1 MRLRA
6 LLFALLAAVGSF
18 LFVGTA
24 TAQETHAQTTA
35 TTVAI
40 TKASEE
46 CIHLLEQGQA
56 VDACQTAPN
65 PILPATNELLWGAF
79 AFIVLFGLFAWKG
92 YPAVKGAMDARAKR
106 ISDSLDEAE
115 KAKVDAETILSEYQ
129 RQLADARTEAS
140 RLIDEARAQAEQV
153 RRDLIAKAEAE
164 AAELRQRNAEQVA
177 AERDRVLGEI
187 RGQVAALAIE
197 LAEKVVESNLDRD
210 TNTRLIE
217 NYINS
222 VGAR

>member
-1 MRLRA
+1 MRKRA
-6 LLFALLAAVGSF
+6 LLFALLAALGAL
-18 LFVGTA
+18 LFTGTA
-24 TAQETHAQTTA
+24 GAQESEG
-35 TTVAI
+35 
-40 TKASEE
+40 KADVEISHEAEE
-46 CIHLLEQGQA
+46 CIHLLEEGQT
-56 VDACQTAPN
+56 VDACQEAPN

-92 YPAVKGAMDARAKR
+92 VPAVKGAMDARAQK

-115 KAKVDAETILSEYQ
+115 RAKVDAESVLAEYQ
-129 RQLADARTEAS
+129 RQLADAKAESGRIIE
-140 RLIDEARAQAEQV
+140 EARAQAEQV
-153 RRDLIAKAEAE
+153 KRDLIAKAEAE

-177 AERDRVLGEI
+177 AERGRVMGEMQ
-187 RGQVAALAIE
+187 GQVAALAIE
-197 LAEKVVESNLDRD
+197 LAEKVVESNLDRE